1 MSIYL
6 TTDEITL
13 RISQI
18 QNRLGELSSNKEKI
32 AFKFFTSESYDI
44 RRQYINTYGADAE
57 NQYNIN
63 KRLAINDLDVKVRRY
78 ESELTELQFVLS
90 EHKKIEAERLDAARR
105 LLRSREIE
113 RIKAVE
119 SRREEIE
126 AARFVPTFHHGGFTP
141 HVGFVPMYR
150 HDGVGVFA
158 PFIPSPRS
166 GFITPAHVL
175 GMKSART

>member
-6 TTDEITL
+6 TTDQITL

-18 QNRLGELSSNKEKI
+18 QHRLGELSSNKEKI

-44 RRQYINTYGADAE
+44 RRQYITTYGTDAE

-63 KRLAINDLDVKVRRY
+63 KRLAIDDITVKVRRY
-78 ESELTELQFVLS
+78 ESELTELQYVLS
-90 EHKKIEAERLDAARR
+90 EHKKSEAERLDAARR

-113 RIKAVE
+113 RIKAAE
-119 SRREEIE
+119 CRREEID
-126 AARFVPTFHHGGFTP
+126 AARFVPTFHHGGFVP

-150 HDGVGVFA
+150 PDGVGVFA
-158 PFIPSPRS
+158 PFSPSPRS
-166 GFITPAHVL
+166 GFVTPAHVL
-175 GMKSART
+175 GMRSMRS